1 MAAESTVP
9 VLALFHNG
17 SGLVDGF
24 FQSLG
29 AVRTPFSLFLLD
41 NGSTDGTADALQ
53 RWLSRLDYPVRLFR
67 SHRNHGFAEG
77 INLLSEQVEGDFFF
91 VLNSD
96 ARPHPDCFERLLNR
110 VRADEKIAL
119 VEARQFPEAHPKAYD
134 PGSGETTWCSGALV
148 LVRKRAFDHVGRFD
162 TKFFMYC
169 EDIDLG
175 WRLWLS
181 GWKCVF
187 EPRAVVDHLAGHARR
202 EADPRRRTLEN
213 YLSFRNSLFLY
224 HRYCG
229 PDDRGVLRSFLL
241 KRFMSR
247 RYSLSSKALFVIAF
261 MDHIRYIPY
270 LRTSRRAW
278 GDRKHPWIRFGETS
292 LAE

>member
-1 MAAESTVP
+1 MAEGSTAP

-24 FQSLG
+24 FESL
-29 AVRTPFSLFLLD
+29 ATVHTPFSLFLLD
-41 NGSTDGTADALQ
+41 NGSTDGTADALG
-53 RWLSRLDYPVRLFR
+53 RWLPKVHFPVRLFR

-77 INLLSEQVEGDFFF
+77 VNLLSEQVEGDFFF

-96 ARPHPDCFERLLNR
+96 ARPHADSFDRLLDR
-110 VRADEKIAL
+110 ARADGEVAL
-119 VEARQFPEAHPKAYD
+119 VEARQAPEPHPKAYD
-134 PGSGETTWCSGALV
+134 PGSGETTWCSGALM
-148 LVRKRAFDHVGRFD
+148 LVRKRAFDEVGRFD
-162 TKFFMYC
+162 KKFFMYC
-169 EDIDLG
+169 EDIDLS

-187 EPRAVVDHLAGHARR
+187 DPGAVVDHLAGHARR
-202 EADPRRRTLEN
+202 AADPGRRTREN

-224 HRYCG
+224 HRYRG
-229 PDDRGVLRSFLL
+229 PNDRGVLVSFLL

-278 GDRKHPWIRFGETS
+278 GDRTHPWIRFGETS